1 MSLINDALKKAQ
13 KQRTGDSPPLTA
25 MPSIGGESA
34 GKIAKRDK
42 PVAFNTQLVR
52 LALGAGGLLAVVVIG
67 AIIAFRFTRHPTV
80 APTTEP
86 VTAPAAPAAKQPAV
100 DTTTKVTPPAASPA
114 VTFTLPVTPVVHEPA
129 TAPVSSITA
138 SAGTEAL
145 PATAAPTTAA
155 PAPTEAKSPAGRSAK
170 AAPARTPEPAPQP
183 PTETPPV
190 KLDSKAVAFIEN
202 LRIAGIRASATDSKV
217 LMNDRVYRIGDIVEH
232 ELGLKLTAITASS
245 LSFEDER
252 GGRYTRN
259 F

>member
-13 KQRTGDSPPLTA
+13 KQRTGDSPPLAA

-42 PVAFNTQLVR
+42 PVGFNTQLVR
-52 LALGAGGLLAVVVIG
+52 LALGAGGLLAVVVFG
-67 AIIAFRFTRHPTV
+67 AIIVFRFTRHPAT

-86 VTAPAAPAAKQPAV
+86 VSAPTVPAAKQPTANP
-100 DTTTKVTPPAASPA
+100 TAKGTPPAATPA
-114 VTFTLPVTPVVHEPA
+114 VTFTLPVVPVSHEPA

-138 SAGTEAL
+138 SAGSEVL
-145 PATAAPTTAA
+145 PATAASAET
-155 PAPTEAKSPAGRSAK
+155 KSPAGRSPK
-170 AAPARTPEPAPQP
+170 SAATRTPEPAPQP
-183 PTETPPV
+183 PPEPPPV
-190 KLDSKAVAFIEN
+190 KLDSKAIAFIEN

-232 ELGLKLTAITASS
+232 ELGLKLTGITSSS